1 MFTKQTR
8 LGFDNIWSDLFVD
21 TMLLIV
27 TRGMESE
34 RLKDMIKIPSSI
46 NTSDFYIYYIW
57 PQWCSPNIL
66 ILWNIV
72 ARFCL
77 LWLKC
82 VFRGIFNE
90 FKQFFLKFKSITI
103 LKLTSSDWFYLTFS
117 PCLIRFWLK
126 IDSDLK
132 IRFIHWVWVLN
143 VESLCCVGK
152 VL

>member
-1 MFTKQTR
+1 M
-8 LGFDNIWSDLFVD
+8 IWFVCWHNALNCD
-21 TMLLIV
+21 QGHGKWEI
-27 TRGMESE
+27 E
-34 RLKDMIKIPSSI
+34 RYDK
-46 NTSDFYIYYIW
+46 NTQQHQYFRFLY
-57 PQWCSPNIL
+57 IL
-66 ILWNIV
+66 ILWNIA

-143 VESLCCVGK
+143 VECLCCVRSWK
-152 VL
+152 SVVIYLWSVKMLHFFSID

>member
-8 LGFDNIWSDLFVD
+8 LGFDNIWSDLFVV

-46 NTSDFYIYYIW
+46 NTSDFYLFLFLY
-57 PQWCSPNIL
+57 IL

-72 ARFCL
+72 ARSCL

-90 FKQFFLKFKSITI
+90 FKQIFPKFKSITI

-143 VESLCCVGK
+143 VESQCCVGK
-152 VL
+152 ML